1 MSGFEIAG
9 VVLGGVP
16 IIVSALK
23 LYIEGAGAF
32 QRWRKYTRELQSLI
46 RNLET
51 EQTKLQNVC
60 ERLLV
65 NIVPETKIEDMIN
78 DPFGPLWSDEATE
91 KKINERLW
99 RSAKVFKDNVLDM
112 NNAVEEMKEKL
123 KLDGNGK
130 VRGPKPRTRMN
141 VAFKADTSP
150 STP

>member
-16 IIVSALK
+16 VIVSALK
-23 LYIEGAGAF
+23 LYIEGASTF
-32 QRWRKYTRELQSLI
+32 QRWRFYTRELKSLI
-46 RNLET
+46 RSLET

-78 DPFGPLWSDEATE
+78 DPFGPLWGEEATA

-112 NNAVEEMKEKL
+112 KDAVEEMKRKL
-123 KLDGNGK
+123 SLDANGK
-130 VRGPKPRTRMN
+130 VGGLGHERRVQN
-141 VAFKADTSP
+141 
-150 STP
+150 